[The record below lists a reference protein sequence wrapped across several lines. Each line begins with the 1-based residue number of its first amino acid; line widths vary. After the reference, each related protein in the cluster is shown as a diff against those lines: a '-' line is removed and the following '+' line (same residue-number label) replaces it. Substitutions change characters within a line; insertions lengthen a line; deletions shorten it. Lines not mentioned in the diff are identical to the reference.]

1 MFNTLFHYPR
11 VLARHRQGP
20 SAQARE
26 RYLTHCADQG
36 AYGRTF
42 PGRARPSQVR
52 KQAAL
57 FVDRSNRHWIVR
69 DAAIRTSSL

>member
-1 MFNTLFHYPR
+1 MFKILFHYPR

-36 AYGRTF
+36 A
-42 PGRARPSQVR
+42 AVKSQIICECE
-52 KQAAL
+52 L
-57 FVDRSNRHWIVR
+57 
-69 DAAIRTSSL
+69 AICE

>member
-26 RYLTHCADQG
+26 RYLTHCANQG
-36 AYGRTF
+36 A
-42 PGRARPSQVR
+42 ARNTLQRRDDPELMSF
-52 KQAAL
+52 L
-57 FVDRSNRHWIVR
+57 RS
-69 DAAIRTSSL
+69 L